1 VSRSGAALLDPEAV
15 QKASI
20 ARAESTG
27 IGFTEE
33 RFLTRARAL
42 FYARIAFLTL
52 GLLVLGVP
60 GWSSALGIGG
70 PVAVV
75 VYVAM
80 VAYSAANY
88 LLLRSSALGRAVTF
102 ATLCAD
108 LVVLVWIAAVTGGL
122 RSPFFAAQLLFTTLF
137 VVLFPTPLALL
148 PPLLTFP
155 AVLKLERVLFGS
167 GGGQLDGFVLLW
179 YAAINCILVY
189 LMVYLNERDRA
200 RHRDLRALHRAVREV
215 AVVEERNR
223 LSREIHDGLGGVL
236 SAVVIQSEYL
246 LNMIDGSEI
255 RAKLGGNTEVRAAI
269 VPTLRKEISD
279 LHGAAEQSVD
289 ELRRSLR
296 MMQDSFDL
304 PGSLRDYCQLTSG
317 RHRLQVRFSRTGG
330 EEPVGPESSFALFR
344 VLQESLTNV
353 SKHCGRGTAVDVVL
367 AFQPGEAK
375 LTVQDHGP
383 GFDMPRDPGE
393 LQRQG
398 HYGLANMRERA
409 AKVHG
414 RVQMTSAPGR
424 GTRIDLTVHTR
435 EEASR

>member
-1 VSRSGAALLDPEAV
+1 MSGSGAAALDPEAV

-27 IGFTEE
+27 IAFTEE

-70 PVAVV
+70 PLAVAV
-75 VYVAM
+75 YLAM

-88 LLLRSSALGRAVTF
+88 LLLRNATLGRPVTF

-108 LVVLVWIAAVTGGL
+108 LSVLVWLAALTGGL

-155 AVLKLERVLFGS
+155 AVLKLERVLVGS
-167 GGGQLDGFVLLW
+167 GGGQLDGFVLIW
-179 YAAINCILVY
+179 YVALNCILVY

-200 RHRDLRALHRAVREV
+200 RHRDLRALHHAVREV
-215 AVVEERNR
+215 AVAEERNR

-255 RAKLGGNTEVRAAI
+255 RAKLSGNTEVRAAV
-269 VPTLRKEISD
+269 VPTLRKEISE
-279 LHGAAEQSVD
+279 LHGNAEQSVD

-304 PGSLRDYCQLTSG
+304 PGSLRDYCQLAAT
-317 RHRLQVRFSRTGG
+317 RHRLQVRFSMAGS
-330 EEPVGPESSFALFR
+330 EEAVGPESSFALFR

-353 SKHCGRGTAVDVVL
+353 SKHCGRGTAVDVAL
-367 AFQPGEAK
+367 PFQPGEAR
-375 LTVQDHGP
+375 LGIQDHGP

-398 HYGLANMRERA
+398 HYGLANRRERA

-414 RVQMTSAPGR
+414 RVQMTSAPDR
-424 GTRIDLTVHTR
+424 GTRIELTVRTTEGAAR
-435 EEASR
+435 